1 MEPLMGNPWTAGEV
15 QEGSFLDQIFTFLLS
30 LPPLIML
37 ETKARAKH
45 VASIY
50 TPFPS
55 FYLAEKT
62 TFSLQIVN
70 WIQEGHKAPSQ
81 RDQDGED
88 GKWPTDR
95 QQGHKASGLEAPRQA
110 LGLLLSRAAWL
121 SVLPLL

>member
-1 MEPLMGNPWTAGEV
+1 MEWERPGIIAFLMAGVTRCHHPNYHLASREDRV
-15 QEGSFLDQIFTFLLS
+15 TNRDGQRSEKV
-30 LPPLIML
+30 M
-37 ETKARAKH
+37 RAKRWRR
-45 VASIY
+45 S
-50 TPFPS
+50 
-55 FYLAEKT
+55 
-62 TFSLQIVN
+62 
-70 WIQEGHKAPSQ
+70 KAPSQ